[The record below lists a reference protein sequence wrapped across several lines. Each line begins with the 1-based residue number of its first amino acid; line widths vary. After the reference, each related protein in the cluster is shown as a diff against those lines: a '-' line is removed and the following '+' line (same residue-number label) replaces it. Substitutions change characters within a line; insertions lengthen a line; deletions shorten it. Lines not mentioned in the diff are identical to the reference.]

1 MNIQLPK
8 AVDED
13 LAADLEKQSVYVSPS
28 VRGLRVNAARDAVEV
43 DFSDDKDPDA
53 KAKVERYIETMV
65 SRFRKLPKKI
75 FAENKR
81 RDSAPYGRNRI
92 TVASADC
99 RHHRPAYYWRSI
111 GRYEIQLLVF

>member
-1 MNIQLPK
+1 MHIQFPK

-28 VRGLRVNAARDAVEV
+28 VRGVRVNAARDALDVEFV
-43 DFSDDKDPDA
+43 DDKDPEA
-53 KAKVERYIETMV
+53 KAKVERYVEAMV

-81 RDSAPYGRNRI
+81 SDKGAYGHDVYGELKRRRW
-92 TVASADC
+92 VLELG
-99 RHHRPAYYWRSI
+99 H
-111 GRYEIQLLVF
+111 GQV